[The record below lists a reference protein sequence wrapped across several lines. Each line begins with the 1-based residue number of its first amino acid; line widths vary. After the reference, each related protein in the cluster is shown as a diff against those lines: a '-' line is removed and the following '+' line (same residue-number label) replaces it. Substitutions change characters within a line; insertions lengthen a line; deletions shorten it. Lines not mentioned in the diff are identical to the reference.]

1 MIIMFT
7 GGNADDYDDAVAIMF
22 NLPVPIVD
30 EAGKAFVAVIGIL
43 ETKQQHLRCF
53 LLH

>member
-7 GGNADDYDDAVAIMF
+7 GSNADDYDDEVAIMF
-22 NLPVPIVD
+22 NLPVPVVD

-43 ETKQQHLRCF
+43 ETKQQHL
-53 LLH
+53 